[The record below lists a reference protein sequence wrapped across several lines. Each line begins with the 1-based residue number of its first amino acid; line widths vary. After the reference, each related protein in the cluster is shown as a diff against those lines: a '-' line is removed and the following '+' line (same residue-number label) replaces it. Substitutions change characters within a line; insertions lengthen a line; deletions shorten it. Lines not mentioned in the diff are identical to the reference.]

1 VKNRIPGLDG
11 VRAIAFLLVYV
22 SHAGF
27 EKLIPGGLGVTIFFF
42 LSGFLITTLL
52 RLEREKS
59 GQVSIRQFYLRRT
72 LRIFP
77 PMYITLF
84 TWSALAAA
92 GILIGAPRW
101 EDLLLASSFLSNY
114 SIALLHHRIAGGMMV
129 MWSLAVEEHFY
140 LLFPWMFI
148 FFTARRFSVRA
159 QVGMLAVLCALCL
172 VWRTAAFAVL
182 HQEAVY
188 YHTDT
193 RFDSILFG
201 CILAIAMNPVVERV
215 PAWLE
220 KNIGWLASLGLG
232 LIGATI
238 ALRSNL
244 FRETLRYSVQGVA
257 LGLMMLF
264 VLLRSNGWIVRG
276 LEHPVMTFLGRRSYA
291 MYLIHLCLLETI
303 STKLGISMRAACLAS
318 FPLMLGYAQLMYVAV
333 ESPAERLKQKLT
345 TKKTSR
351 PAMTAAAHA

>member
-1 VKNRIPGLDG
+1 MKNRIPGLDG

-52 RLEREKS
+52 RLERDKS
-59 GQVSIRQFYLRRT
+59 GQVSIRKFYLRRT

-84 TWSALAAA
+84 SWATLAAA
-92 GILIGAPRW
+92 GILIGTPHW
-101 EDLLLASSFLSNY
+101 KDLLLASSFLSNY
-114 SIALLHHRIAGGMMV
+114 SVALLHHRIAGGMMV

-140 LLFPWMFI
+140 LLFPWMFV
-148 FFTARRFSVRA
+148 FFTARKFSVRA
-159 QVGMLAVLCALCL
+159 QVGTLAVLCALCL

-188 YHTDT
+188 FHTDT

-215 PAWLE
+215 PAWLD

-238 ALRSNL
+238 ALRSNV

-257 LGLMMLF
+257 LGPIMLF
-264 VLLRSNGWIVRG
+264 VLLRSKGWLVRA

-303 STKLGISMRAACLAS
+303 STKLGISMRAACLAA
-318 FPLMLGYAQLMYVAV
+318 FPLVLGYAQLMYVAV

-345 TKKTSR
+345 TKKASR